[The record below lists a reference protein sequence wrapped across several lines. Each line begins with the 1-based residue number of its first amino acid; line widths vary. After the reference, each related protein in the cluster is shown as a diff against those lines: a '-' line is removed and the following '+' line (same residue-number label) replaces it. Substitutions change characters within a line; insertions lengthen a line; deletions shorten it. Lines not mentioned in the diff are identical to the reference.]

1 MRKSAARGDVRSS
14 ALAAAARRTAE
25 HGFLGTSLQE
35 LADDVGV
42 TKQALL
48 YYFKTKDALK
58 TALVDA
64 LLEDA
69 DARFREIVAALGSAA
84 PEKEALGTVLDHLE
98 RYLEEAPHAAPAML
112 RFVLDRDEQAMEQIR
127 ERVRP
132 WLAYVGDQIQTGRE
146 LGLVRPELT
155 PEAVFT
161 HVGLLVVAHFSA
173 LPLGDLEAKRPKQGW
188 RRRRLQQLLQTIGW
202 VVFSDAHRPAVFS
215 QGPKP

>member
-1 MRKSAARGDVRSS
+1 MRKSAKPDVRAA

-25 HGFLGTSLQE
+25 HGFERSSLQE

-48 YYFKTKDALK
+48 YYFKSKDALK
-58 TALVDA
+58 AALVDG

-69 DARFREIVAALGSAA
+69 DARFREIVVALTTA
-84 PEKEALGTVLDHLE
+84 PARTPAMSTVLDHLE

-112 RFVLDRDEQAMEQIR
+112 RFVLDRDAQAMEQIR
-127 ERVRP
+127 ERIRP
-132 WLAYVGDQIQTGRE
+132 WLQFVGAQIQGGRE
-146 LGLVRPELT
+146 RGLVRPELT

-173 LPLGDLEAKRPKQGW
+173 LPLGDLDPRRPRRGW
-188 RRRRLQQLLQTIGW
+188 RRQRLLQLLQTIGW
-202 VVFSDAHRPAVFS
+202 VVFTDEKRPAVFNE
-215 QGPKP
+215 GGTG